1 MASGEPS
8 YQSAITDLYLQR
20 WDVGLNYVN
29 FFGAP
34 KAGLR
39 EDGNFSYGQSLA
51 DRDFALS
58 I

>member
-1 MASGEPS
+1 
-8 YQSAITDLYLQR
+8 
-20 WDVGLNYVN
+20 VN

-51 DRDFALS
+51 DRDFVSLYVKTS
-58 I
+58 F